1 MEMWKTVGI
10 LFAMCAVFFIIG
22 GKRGKLLGSFM
33 ILIGIPMQL
42 IGAAFPGI
50 SILLNFFIALLF
62 AGLIIAGF
70 WHQLFPEDN

>member
-1 MEMWKTVGI
+1 
-10 LFAMCAVFFIIG
+10 
-22 GKRGKLLGSFM
+22 
-33 ILIGIPMQL
+33 MQL

-70 WHQLFPEDN
+70 WHQLFPEEN